1 MTTTLYDVAISYNA
15 ARTWIMLGCFEG
27 EDERF
32 AIRAARQH
40 YQIPM
45 SVLACAVLST
55 YDGRET
61 TQRRLERWEERKRT
75 VFPAQHAARK

>member
-1 MTTTLYDVAISYNA
+1 MAAKLYTVAISYNA
-15 ARTWIMLGCFEG
+15 ARTWIMLGDFEG
-27 EDERF
+27 EDDRF

-61 TQRRLERWEERKRT
+61 TQRRLERWEERKR
-75 VFPAQHAARK
+75 VIFPAQRARK